1 MAISQ
6 IVNPNPVTGVP
17 VGTELVHSSYLRT
30 TQNKIITKDRVPAS
44 IPPGTYA
51 VVGMRTRGVNNV
63 LVTFR
68 DADDETVFGYPVL
81 PAASRLLT
89 EFPSNQAT
97 MVQLMVVD
105 KEVTS
110 VTYNY
115 SWQGWPER
123 THAMSTTTGHINA
136 MAYANGYFVAVGNN
150 VNQFSV
156 TNSSDAIT
164 WTVRLNSAASAS
176 AFALTYGNYRG
187 NKTWVTAGSGGI
199 IFSST
204 DSTSWV
210 QRTSPTAQQLQA
222 AAFGVST
229 FLLAGASGAL
239 VSSTDGFTWIN
250 RTSGF
255 GVTPINALVF
265 GNGVFAMAGD
275 GGRLS
280 TSTDGINWTTR
291 TSGFATTSIRALA
304 FGNGLF
310 LAGGD
315 NGVLTTSTDAV
326 TWTTRNANFGT
337 TIIRSITWGEGV
349 YVLAGDNG
357 SVRVSTDGFDW
368 QVRGQLFG
376 GTQIR
381 ALTYGSGI
389 GIFGSPTS
397 GTLPPLNTYP
407 AQMTPILNNPGG
419 AFVVAGGN
427 GTSGGRLGSSESG
440 FEATVQVYRI

>member
-17 VGTELVHSSYLRT
+17 VGTELVHSSYIRT

-51 VVGMRTRGVNNV
+51 VVGMRTRGANNV

-115 SWQGWPER
+115 SWQSWTER
-123 THAMSTTTGHINA
+123 THSMSTTTGHINA

-156 TNSSDAIT
+156 TNSSDGIT

-187 NKTWVTAGSGGI
+187 NKTWVAAGTGGI

-204 DSTSWV
+204 DSNTWI
-210 QRTSPTAQQLQA
+210 QRTSPTVQQLQA

-315 NGVLTTSTDAV
+315 NGVLTTSTDAI

-337 TIIRSITWGEGV
+337 TVIRSIIWGEGL

-357 SVRVSTDGFDW
+357 SIRVSTDGYEW
-368 QVRGQLFG
+368 QVRPQLFT

-389 GIFGSPTS
+389 GIFSSPVS

-407 AQMTPILNNPGG
+407 AQMTPILGNTGG
-419 AFVVAGGN
+419 QYIAAGGN
-427 GTSGGRLGSSESG
+427 GTSGGRLAQSEQG
-440 FEATVQVYRI
+440 FEATVQVYRV

>member
-17 VGTELVHSSYLRT
+17 VGSELVHSSYMRT
-30 TQNKIITKDRVPAS
+30 SQNKIITKDRVPAS

-81 PAASRLLT
+81 PPASRLLS
-89 EFPSNQAT
+89 EFPSNEAT

-123 THAMSTTTGHINA
+123 THNMSTTTGHINA
-136 MAYANGYFVAVGNN
+136 LTYANGYFVAVGNN
-150 VNQFSV
+150 NNQFSI
-156 TNSSDAIT
+156 TNSSDAIN
-164 WTVRLNSAASAS
+164 WSVRLNSAASTS
-176 AFALTYGNYRG
+176 AFAIAYGNYRG
-187 NKTWVTAGSGGI
+187 NKTWVVTGSGGI
-199 IFSST
+199 IFTST
-204 DSTSWV
+204 DSNSWV
-210 QRTSPTAQQLQA
+210 QRTSPQGQQLNA
-222 AAFGVST
+222 AAFGNST
-229 FLLAGASGAL
+229 FVSGGNNGAL
-239 VSSTDGFTWIN
+239 ISSTDGFTWVT
-250 RTSGF
+250 RVSGF
-255 GVTPINALVF
+255 GVTPINALTF

-280 TSTDGINWTTR
+280 TSTDGISWTTR

-315 NGVLTTSTDAV
+315 NGVLTTSTDAI

-337 TIIRSITWGEGV
+337 TVIRAITWGDGV

-357 SVRVSTDGFDW
+357 QLRVSTDGYEW

-381 ALTYGSGI
+381 AVTYGSGI
-389 GIFGSPTS
+389 GIFGSPTA

-407 AQMTPILNNPGG
+407 AQMTPILNMPGG
-419 AFVVAGGN
+419 AYIVAGGN
-427 GTSGGRLGSSESG
+427 GTAGSRLASSEAG
-440 FEATVQVYRI
+440 FEATVQVYKV

>member
-1 MAISQ
+1 M
-6 IVNPNPVTGVP
+6 
-17 VGTELVHSSYLRT
+17 RT

-51 VVGMRTRGVNNV
+51 VVGMRTRGANNV

-115 SWQGWPER
+115 SWQGWTER
-123 THAMSTTTGHINA
+123 VHAMSTTTGHINA

-150 VNQFSV
+150 NNQFST
-156 TNSSDAIT
+156 TNSSDGIT

-187 NKTWVTAGSGGI
+187 NKTWVAAGTGGI

-204 DSTSWV
+204 DSNTWI
-210 QRTSPTAQQLQA
+210 QRTSPTGNQLQA

-229 FLLAGASGAL
+229 FLLAGASATL
-239 VSSTDGFTWIN
+239 VSSTDGFTWIT

-315 NGVLTTSTDAV
+315 NGVLTTSTDAI

-337 TIIRSITWGEGV
+337 TVIRSIIWGEGL

-357 SVRVSTDGFDW
+357 SIRVSTDGYEW
-368 QVRGQLFG
+368 QVRGQIFG

-389 GIFGSPTS
+389 GIFSSPVS

-407 AQMTPILNNPGG
+407 AQMTPILGNTGG
-419 AFVVAGGN
+419 QYLAAGGN
-427 GTSGGRLGSSESG
+427 GTSGGRLSQSEQG
-440 FEATVQVYRI
+440 FEATVQVYKV